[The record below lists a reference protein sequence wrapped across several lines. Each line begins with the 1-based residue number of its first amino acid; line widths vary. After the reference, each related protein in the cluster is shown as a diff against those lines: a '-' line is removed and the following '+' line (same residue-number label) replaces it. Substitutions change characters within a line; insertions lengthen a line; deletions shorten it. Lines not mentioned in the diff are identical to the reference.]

1 MQGGRTLTDKSPG
14 VGLGLSIARG
24 LLRQTGGDLVLLDS
38 AAGSVFEIRL
48 PLVQDQA
55 SNPVSPA

>member
-1 MQGGRTLTDKSPG
+1 MSLEVLDTLCTVFIEKG
-14 VGLGLSIARG
+14 AKK
-24 LLRQTGGDLVLLDS
+24 LRQTGGDLVLLDP